1 MVNKRKIKW
10 NKAVQ
15 QIVIILLKR
24 KSKPF
29 FILFKI
35 ILLFDCFYDYK
46 DGGMEG
52 MPEKTTEELKPLQS
66 KIK

>member
-1 MVNKRKIKW
+1 MHAVNKRKI
-10 NKAVQ
+10 KAVQ

-24 KSKPF
+24 KLKPIF
-29 FILFKI
+29 TSFKI

-52 MPEKTTEELKPLQS
+52 MSNKTTEELKP
-66 KIK
+66 